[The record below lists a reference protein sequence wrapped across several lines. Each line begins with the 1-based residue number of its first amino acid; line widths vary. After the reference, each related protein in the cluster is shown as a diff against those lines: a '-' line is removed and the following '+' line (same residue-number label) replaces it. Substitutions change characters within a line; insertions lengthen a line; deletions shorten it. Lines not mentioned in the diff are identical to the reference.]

1 MSLPEPLKT
10 LFEREDAHSPLPL
23 PSALASRY
31 GRLAFPAPRNRPYVI
46 ANFVETLD
54 GVVSLGVPGHA
65 GGGDISGHSD
75 HDKIVMGLLRA
86 AADAVI
92 IGAGVLRVSP
102 NGFWTPE
109 DIYPP
114 LAGDYERLRGA
125 LGKSGP
131 PLHVV
136 VSGSGLI
143 DLTLPIFA
151 SGRVPVLI
159 VTTEVG
165 RGRFSSENIPESVTI
180 AEAGDGM
187 TLSGQAIIDAI
198 AQHQAYELILSEAG
212 PHLFGSLLDSGS
224 VDELFIT
231 LAPQLAGRDP
241 DAARLGL
248 VEGVKF
254 APDKPLWGNLISI
267 KQGGSHLFLRYA
279 LPAKLGGSDQGSN
292 ETI

>member
-10 LFEREDAHSPLPL
+10 LFEREDANAPLPL
-23 PSALASRY
+23 PPALASRY
-31 GRLAFPAPRNRPYVI
+31 GRLAFSTPPDRPYVI

-75 HDKIVMGLLRA
+75 LDRMVMGLLRA
-86 AADAVI
+86 TADAVI

-109 DIYPP
+109 DIYPS
-114 LAGDYERLRGA
+114 LADDYQQLRAG

-136 VSGSGLI
+136 MTGSGLI

-165 RGRFSSENIPESVTI
+165 RGRFSTMDVPESVSI
-180 AEAGDGM
+180 AVAGDGL
-187 TLSGQAIIDAI
+187 TLPGEAIIDAI
-198 AQHQAYELILSEAG
+198 TRHQPCDRVLSEAG

-224 VDELFIT
+224 VDDLFIT

-254 APDKPLWGNLISI
+254 APDAPIWGELISI

-279 LPAKLGGSDQGSN
+279 LPRRLGAKP
-292 ETI
+292 